1 MTEATEIGA
10 SDIAAQTG
18 WGEALRRVG
27 PGLAVTAALAGLAM
41 ALQRVIGLPYL
52 SPMVLA
58 MLAGIGLRNVIGFAP
73 VLAPGVTLSVKK
85 LLRLGIVLM
94 GFQLTLGQLQGIG
107 LSGLALVALVLVST
121 FIFTKAMARILGV
134 DRKLGELIAAG
145 TSVCGASAVI
155 AVNTVTRGE
164 DEDVPYAI
172 ACVTLFGTLSMLILP
187 VLGGALALAPES
199 YGLWVG
205 ATVHEVAQV
214 MGAAFTHGDAAGQAG
229 TIAKLSRVLMLAP
242 LILTLGALAKGG
254 RGEAGGDAAGRAPMP
269 WFVFGFI
276 AVVGVNSLIDLPDL
290 ARGTLAQVTAFL
302 LTMALAGMGLETH
315 VARLRQK
322 GGRPLL
328 LGALAWIFVS
338 LFGLALVFL
347 L

>member
-1 MTEATEIGA
+1 MTDASEIVATSNWIEP
-10 SDIAAQTG
+10 
-18 WGEALRRVG
+18 LRHYA
-27 PGLAVTAALAGLAM
+27 PGLIATGALAALAMLA
-41 ALQRVIGLPYL
+41 RRWIGVPYL

-58 MLAGIGLRNVIGFAP
+58 MVAGIILRNALGFAP
-73 VLAPGVTLSVKK
+73 ALGPGVSLSVKK
-85 LLRLGIVLM
+85 VLRTGIVLM
-94 GFQLTLGQLQGIG
+94 GFQLTLGQLEGIG
-107 LSGLALVALVLVST
+107 LHGILIVAAVLTST
-121 FIFTKAMARILGV
+121 FIFTKTMARVLGV

-164 DEDVPYAI
+164 DEDVAYAI
-172 ACVTLFGTLSMLILP
+172 ACVTVFGTLSMLIMP

-242 LILTLGALAKGG
+242 LILSLGALAQRREGVSG
-254 RGEAGGDAAGRAPMP
+254 GRAPMP

-276 AVVGVNSLIDLPDL
+276 AVVILNSLIDVPQAATHALSH
-290 ARGTLAQVTAFL
+290 VTAFF

-315 VARLRQK
+315 VAKLRQK

-328 LGALAWIFVS
+328 LGAVAWIFVS
-338 LFGLALVFL
+338 TLGLTLVLLF
-347 L
+347 

>member
-1 MTEATEIGA
+1 MTDASEIVATPNWTEP
-10 SDIAAQTG
+10 
-18 WGEALRRVG
+18 LRRYA
-27 PGLAVTAALAGLAM
+27 PGLIATGALAALAMLA
-41 ALQRVIGLPYL
+41 QRWIGVPYL

-58 MLAGIGLRNVIGFAP
+58 MVAGIILRNALGFAP
-73 VLAPGVTLSVKK
+73 ALGPGVSLSVKK
-85 LLRLGIVLM
+85 VLRTGIVLM
-94 GFQLTLGQLQGIG
+94 GFQLTLGQLEGIG
-107 LSGLALVALVLVST
+107 LHGILIVAVVLTST
-121 FIFTKAMARILGV
+121 FIFTKTMARVLGV

-164 DEDVPYAI
+164 DEDVAYAI
-172 ACVTLFGTLSMLILP
+172 ACVTVFGTLSMLIMP

-242 LILTLGALAKGG
+242 LILSLGALAQRREGASG
-254 RGEAGGDAAGRAPMP
+254 GRAPMP

-276 AVVGVNSLIDLPDL
+276 AVVILNSLTDVPL
-290 ARGTLAQVTAFL
+290 AATHALSHVTAFF

-315 VARLRQK
+315 VAKLRKK

-328 LGALAWIFVS
+328 LGAVAWIFVS
-338 LFGLALVFL
+338 TLGLTLVLLF
-347 L
+347 